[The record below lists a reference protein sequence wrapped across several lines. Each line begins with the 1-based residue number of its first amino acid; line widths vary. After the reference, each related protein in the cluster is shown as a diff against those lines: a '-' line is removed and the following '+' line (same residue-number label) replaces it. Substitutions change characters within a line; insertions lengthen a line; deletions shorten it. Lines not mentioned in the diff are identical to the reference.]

1 MSKTIS
7 TIMRQVAGVI
17 ICLCV
22 FVYLMGILFR
32 NPDMTKTRLLM
43 TYWKEYAVCSV
54 MLTISYIMAKE

>member
-1 MSKTIS
+1 
-7 TIMRQVAGVI
+7 MRQVAGVI

-22 FVYLMGILFR
+22 FIYLMGILFH

-54 MLTISYIMAKE
+54 MLAIGYVMAKEWALMSHET